1 MDAPA
6 PAGAGPAGTA
16 AADPWWRVLC
26 GVRQREPAPQVVAR
40 ARAAA
45 GGALGRA
52 AQEAVCASLAADAA
66 LLAAGLCPDAAY
78 CERVVKV
85 LALAAEA
92 DGEFLCDRLV
102 ELQSG
107 LLIAGALPAAAG
119 SPPAEGWCVKT
130 YAYGNREGG
139 GGAPTVT
146 LHLALNLF
154 EGSTGCHEWE
164 AGFFLAEFV
173 LGNPQRFRGK
183 RCCELGAGAGVVGVA
198 LHRVGAKSVELT
210 DGDAATVRNLER
222 NLGLN
227 GIRCGAVDRVRRGSR
242 VGAAFARALDGAS
255 AAAGAA
261 GSGRAAADRDDDAG
275 DGSGSSSSGRCRVSC
290 RVLSWEEAA
299 QGPLSCDVLVGSDLL
314 YDPAV
319 IPTLVEI
326 FRGARKPRAAAEGAE
341 VWLATAVRNEAT
353 LDAFEAAAAKAGLVV
368 RDASKDGAES
378 PVRFHHHLT
387 LQRDKVRLHCITAPP
402 R

>member
-1 MDAPA
+1 M
-6 PAGAGPAGTA
+6 
-16 AADPWWRVLC
+16 
-26 GVRQREPAPQVVAR
+26 
-40 ARAAA
+40 
-45 GGALGRA
+45 
-52 AQEAVCASLAADAA
+52 
-66 LLAAGLCPDAAY
+66 
-78 CERVVKV
+78 
-85 LALAAEA
+85 
-92 DGEFLCDRLV
+92 
-102 ELQSG
+102 
-107 LLIAGALPAAAG
+107 
-119 SPPAEGWCVKT
+119 
-130 YAYGNREGG
+130 
-139 GGAPTVT
+139 T

-173 LGNPQRFRGK
+173 LGNPGKFRGK

-227 GIRCGAVDRVRRGSR
+227 GIRCDA
-242 VGAAFARALDGAS
+242 
-255 AAAGAA
+255 
-261 GSGRAAADRDDDAG
+261 AG
-275 DGSGSSSSGRCRVSC
+275 DGSGSSSPGRCRVSC
-290 RVLSWEEAA
+290 QVLSWEEAA
-299 QGPLSCDVLVGSDLL
+299 AQGALSCDVLMGSDLL

>member
-1 MDAPA
+1 M
-6 PAGAGPAGTA
+6 
-16 AADPWWRVLC
+16 
-26 GVRQREPAPQVVAR
+26 
-40 ARAAA
+40 
-45 GGALGRA
+45 
-52 AQEAVCASLAADAA
+52 
-66 LLAAGLCPDAAY
+66 
-78 CERVVKV
+78 
-85 LALAAEA
+85 
-92 DGEFLCDRLV
+92 
-102 ELQSG
+102 
-107 LLIAGALPAAAG
+107 
-119 SPPAEGWCVKT
+119 
-130 YAYGNREGG
+130 
-139 GGAPTVT
+139 T

-173 LGNPQRFRGK
+173 LGNPEKFRGK

-227 GIRCGAVDRVRRGSR
+227 GIRCGA
-242 VGAAFARALDGAS
+242 
-255 AAAGAA
+255 
-261 GSGRAAADRDDDAG
+261 G

-299 QGPLSCDVLVGSDLL
+299 QGALSCDVLVGSDLL

>member
-1 MDAPA
+1 MLLQSPA
-6 PAGAGPAGTA
+6 
-16 AADPWWRVLC
+16 RLRC

-130 YAYGNREGG
+130 YAYGNRSEVPQRGSSSTTTSTRPSCSEG

-173 LGNPQRFRGK
+173 LGNPEKFRGK

-227 GIRCGAVDRVRRGSR
+227 GIRCG
-242 VGAAFARALDGAS
+242 
-255 AAAGAA
+255 
-261 GSGRAAADRDDDAG
+261 AG

-326 FRGARKPRAAAEGAE
+326 FRGARKPRAAVEGRR
-341 VWLATAVRNEAT
+341 VDV
-353 LDAFEAAAAKAGLVV
+353 
-368 RDASKDGAES
+368 
-378 PVRFHHHLT
+378 
-387 LQRDKVRLHCITAPP
+387 
-402 R
+402 